1 MTTSSSLAAFG
12 SNIRWGILSAGKIS
26 SDFAKAIAITEGAE
40 CAAVAAR
47 NGDKAADFAKMHNI
61 PTSYGSY
68 DELLNDPNIDVVY
81 VGSIADQHA
90 KMAKQSLLAGK
101 PTVVEKPLTLS
112 ATETTQIV
120 QLAKKQNIFLT
131 EGMWTRFFP
140 AMKKVSDVIASGEI
154 GDVVNV
160 QGDFGWSNVDCPF
173 PDDRIWN
180 QLSGGMTY
188 DIGMYM
194 AHLGQVAYP
203 DSEVEMIQA
212 MSTFKNDIDQTVLA
226 NIMYTKNTG
235 MFSTN
240 DETGTKGM
248 LQFYVTGAANTEE
261 RVTIQGSMGRIVLD
275 SPAHVPEKVRVFR
288 DAGRGKSTE
297 EVFDFPLPDD
307 SYTTWYYPGSIGF
320 THEIKGVC
328 DALRAGKKECPQFT
342 WNNSI
347 QLATVIDE
355 IICQTRGSRT
365 KSKTEIEHNIVEE
378 EKVSA

>member
-1 MTTSSSLAAFG
+1 MTLSNGLAAFG
-12 SNIRWGILSAGKIS
+12 SSVRWGILSAGKIS

-47 NGDKAADFAKMHNI
+47 NGDKASEFAKLHNI
-61 PTSYGSY
+61 PKSYGSY
-68 DELLNDPNIDVVY
+68 DELLSDPTIDVVY

-90 KMAKQSLLAGK
+90 KMTKKCLLAGK
-101 PTVVEKPLTLS
+101 PTVVEKPLTLT
-112 ATETTQIV
+112 AAETTEIV
-120 QLAKKQNIFLT
+120 QLAKKQNLFLT

-140 AMKKVSDVIASGEI
+140 AMQKVSEVIASGEI
-154 GDVVNV
+154 GEIVNV
-160 QGDFGWSNVDCPF
+160 QGDFGWNNVDCPF
-173 PDDRIWN
+173 PEDRIWN
-180 QLSGGMTY
+180 PLSGGMTY

-212 MSTFKNDIDQTVLA
+212 MATYKNGIDQTILA
-226 NIMYTKNTG
+226 NMMYTKNSEIS
-235 MFSTN
+235 STN
-240 DETGTKGM
+240 DETGRKGM

-261 RVTIQGSMGRIVLD
+261 RVTIQGSLGRIVLD
-275 SPAHVPEKVRVFR
+275 SPAHVPEKVRVFK
-288 DAGRGKSTE
+288 DAGRGKTTE
-297 EVFDFPLPDD
+297 EVFDYPLPDD

-328 DALRAGKKECPQFT
+328 DALVAGKKECPQFT

-355 IICQTRGSRT
+355 IISQTRGKHALENAESD
-365 KSKTEIEHNIVEE
+365 VGFDE